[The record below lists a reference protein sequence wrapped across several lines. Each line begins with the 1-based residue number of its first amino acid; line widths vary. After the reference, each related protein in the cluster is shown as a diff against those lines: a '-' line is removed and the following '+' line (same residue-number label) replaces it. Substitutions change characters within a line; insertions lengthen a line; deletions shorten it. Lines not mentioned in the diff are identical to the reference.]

1 MKLSVQLYSVRE
13 AAKTTFPHVLEALA
27 KMGYDGVEFAGLHG
41 HSPHELRKVLD
52 RAGIV
57 ASSAHGP
64 VFDSTKWDEVE
75 RDAVALGY
83 KHLVG
88 GFGENDFKS
97 EEAIRAAAQKINRAI
112 DHFVPKGYHTGY
124 HNPWWEYD
132 APNKG
137 DLLLSLCPKA
147 HPQFDV
153 YWVKVG
159 GADPAAYIRRYDGRV
174 KLIHIKDGPLDREKA
189 MTAVGKGKVD
199 IKGVVG
205 AALETGVEWG
215 IVELDRCDTDMLE
228 AVEESAK
235 FLKPLFTR

>member
-1 MKLSVQLYSVRE
+1 MKLSVQLYSLRE
-13 AAKTTFPHVLEALA
+13 AAKTDFPSVLQALA

-41 HSPHELRKVLD
+41 HSPDDLRKVLD
-52 RAGIV
+52 GAGIV

-64 VFDSTKWDEVE
+64 VFADAKLHDIPNTVE
-75 RDAVALGY
+75 RASA
-83 KHLVG
+83 
-88 GFGENDFKS
+88 N
-97 EEAIRAAAQKINRAI
+97 I
-112 DHFVPKGYHTGY
+112 DHFGPKGYTIGY
-124 HNPWWEYD
+124 HNHWWEYD

-147 HPQFDV
+147 HPQFDI
-153 YWVKVG
+153 YWVTVG
-159 GADPAAYIRRYDGRV
+159 GADPAAYIRRYKGRV
-174 KLIHIKDGPLDREKA
+174 SLVHIKDGPLDREKA

-199 IKGVVG
+199 IKAVVG

-215 IVELDRCDTDMLE
+215 IVELDRCDTDMLT